1 MSKIALTP
9 NASGSGTFTIA
20 SPNSDTDR
28 TLTLPDEAGTVL
40 TSGGALPAIDGS
52 ALTNLPRT
60 GIPRYSLLKLDSD
73 ESGDGVIT
81 NGFTEITSNGG
92 YGTPASA
99 VTETGGNF
107 SFLETGY
114 YKITYCPTFQ
124 TTTSDTTLEIAK
136 IEYSRDQGS
145 NWSSGQES
153 RTGIAGAG
161 YASATA
167 HFFFEVTNTTNDTIR
182 VQQQSVGGVG
192 AVVAGFTYIIVEKV
206 A

>member
-1 MSKIALTP
+1 MSKISLKP
-9 NASGSGTFTIA
+9 NASGTGVFSLEA
-20 SPNSDTDR
+20 PNSNVDR

-40 TSGGALPAIDGS
+40 TTTGDGS
-52 ALTNLPRT
+52 SLTNLPRT
-60 GIPRYSLLKLDSD
+60 GLPRYSQLTLDSD

-124 TTTSDTTLEIAK
+124 TTTSDTTLQIAK

-145 NWSSGQES
+145 NFSSGQES
-153 RTGIAGAG
+153 RTGLAGAG

-182 VQQQSVGGVG
+182 VRQGSVGGVG
-192 AVVAGFTYIIVEKV
+192 AVVAGLTYIIFEKV

>member
-1 MSKIALTP
+1 MSKVAIQG
-9 NASGSGTFTIA
+9 NASGTGTFTIA
-20 SPNSDTDR
+20 APNSNTDR

-40 TSGGALPAIDGS
+40 TTTGDGS
-52 ALTNLPRT
+52 GLTNLPRT
-60 GIPRYSLLKLDSD
+60 GLPRYSLLTLDSD

-81 NGFTEITSNGG
+81 NGFTETTSNAG

-136 IEYSRDQGS
+136 IEYSRNQGS
-145 NWSSGQES
+145 TWASGQES

-167 HFFFEVTNTTNDTIR
+167 HFFFEVTDIVNDTVR

-192 AVVAGFTYIIVEKV
+192 AVVAGFTYIIFEKV